1 MVEIELVTTK
11 KRLTASVLNQMFTPT
26 LEEMRYIK
34 CLGIVNIKS
43 SKLLL
48 VTKSNEYRILSIGW
62 KKYGRGKI
70 YRKGAKGSLVKIFE
84 SEEKAEEFLTI
95 YNEIVKSNPKQIF
108 I

>member
-1 MVEIELVTTK
+1 MVEKELVTTK

-48 VTKSNEYRILSIGW
+48 VTKAMNTEFYLLV
-62 KKYGRGKI
+62 GRNM
-70 YRKGAKGSLVKIFE
+70 E
-84 SEEKAEEFLTI
+84 EEKYIGKE
-95 YNEIVKSNPKQIF
+95 
-108 I
+108 